1 MAHIKN
7 LDYNIGTFR
16 LKIPDLKFQE
26 NEINLIVGPS
36 GSGKT
41 TLFNLIIGTI
51 HAPNWSLMISG
62 EDVAHKEM
70 NERYLGVVFQNY
82 ELFPHL
88 TAFDN
93 IKLIMQARHNYNSV
107 SLQKLMYYKE
117 LLNLEKCWNTLAAE
131 LSGGEKQRIALL
143 RAVMSKPKLLLL
155 DEPFSALDEN
165 NRIEARRIVK
175 EVLRDLKITTLLI
188 THDQGDQ
195 SFFNG
200 PIVKL
205 IDGSLATENCL

>member
-1 MAHIKN
+1 LAHIKN